1 MNDRDINRG
10 LTDAIHF
17 QRTSFVKAG
26 PLDNV
31 KDIKHV
37 AEIYNESGLDHTR
50 SSADGLTVYEGMM
63 AKKIK
68 G

>member
-1 MNDRDINRG
+1 MSHRRFP
-10 LTDAIHF
+10 AIC
-17 QRTSFVKAG
+17 SFVKAG

-31 KDIKHV
+31 QEIKHV
-37 AEIYNESGLDHTR
+37 AEIYHESGLPHTR
-50 SSADGLTVYEGMM
+50 SNADGLTVYEGMM